1 MTTRPMLHD
10 EVTSII
16 LPTPMPLDG
25 VGHDAW
31 NQALVDADARKGQ
44 IVRLEAFLD
53 EHEALNKAHQ
63 WRMRATR
70 QLPVT
75 RTAKVFKRTLKFD
88 GCWITMHCLV
98 VREKT
103 HAPS

>member
-1 MTTRPMLHD
+1 MTTRPMLHE

-16 LPTPMPLDG
+16 LPTPIALNG

-31 NQALVDADARKGQ
+31 NQALVDADAKKGQ
-44 IVRLEAFLD
+44 VVRLEAFLD
-53 EHEALNKAHQ
+53 QREALQKAHQ

-88 GCWITMHCLV
+88 GIWINMHVLV
-98 VREKT
+98 VREKV
-103 HAPS
+103 A

>member
-1 MTTRPMLHD
+1 MTEHITD
-10 EVTSII
+10 II
-16 LPTPMPLDG
+16 LPTPIALNG
-25 VGHDAW
+25 AGHDAW

-44 IVRLEAFLD
+44 IVRLQAFLD
-53 EHEALNKAHQ
+53 EREALQAAHQ

-88 GCWITMHCLV
+88 GIWITMHVLV
-98 VREKT
+98 VREKV
-103 HAPS
+103 A